1 MENHVEQQ
9 KTINGDRTLQ
19 RELRPIRDWASVR
32 RFVGARNPAERF
44 TRLVG
49 ASDGYAMGVVLLLGG
64 VTMVFLP
71 LIAACR

>member
-1 MENHVEQQ
+1 VIDVVWQLW
-9 KTINGDRTLQ
+9 KPKFSLAARAVSGWL
-19 RELRPIRDWASVR
+19 RDWASVR

-71 LIAACR
+71 LIAVCR